1 MYHDSLDDKLCAE
14 CRDSSSPFT
23 MSFRLQSSPAP
34 PAQCAWRPRII
45 RSLACR
51 ALQCSGGCHAV
62 HDCGGLAAPTLFG
75 FAWQTPSF
83 LSLLFSSLD
92 FSAHSSASRIP
103 RARRSKTFAASE
115 RREREGGGRARRG
128 GRRAMCTK
136 NPRLL
141 FVTRSAAAAVVL
153 SGPGRHVHVNEH
165 PMSGGARAA
174 E

>member
-1 MYHDSLDDKLCAE
+1 MISGLCAE

-23 MSFRLQSSPAP
+23 MSFRLQPLSSPA

-45 RSLACR
+45 RSLACG
-51 ALQCSGGCHAV
+51 ALQCSAV
-62 HDCGGLAAPTLFG
+62 VGAMPCMTAAPTLFG

-103 RARRSKTFAASE
+103 RARRSKTFAASGREE
-115 RREREGGGRARRG
+115 RGRAVG

-141 FVTRSAAAAVVL
+141 FVTRSAAAVVVL

-165 PMSGGARAA
+165 PMSEWSARAA

>member
-1 MYHDSLDDKLCAE
+1 MISELCAE

-23 MSFRLQSSPAP
+23 MSFRSNPHSSPA

-45 RSLACR
+45 RSLACG
-51 ALQCSGGCHAV
+51 ALQCSAV
-62 HDCGGLAAPTLFG
+62 VGAMPCMTAAPTLFG

-115 RREREGGGRARRG
+115 RREREGGRAEGDVHKKSTSSLRYSFRRRRRQSRGREG
-128 GRRAMCTK
+128 TCT
-136 NPRLL
+136 
-141 FVTRSAAAAVVL
+141 
-153 SGPGRHVHVNEH
+153 
-165 PMSGGARAA
+165 
-174 E
+174 

>member
-1 MYHDSLDDKLCAE
+1 
-14 CRDSSSPFT
+14 
-23 MSFRLQSSPAP
+23 MSFRSNPHSSPA

-103 RARRSKTFAASE
+103 RARRSKTFAASGREE
-115 RREREGGGRARRG
+115 RGRAVG

-141 FVTRSAAAAVVL
+141 FVTRSAAAAVVVL

-165 PMSGGARAA
+165 PMSESARAA